1 MTINNNKK
9 IFANNLKFY
18 MEKNNVD
25 RYELSKICE
34 VPYST
39 VSSWLQSDRYPRIDK
54 IQQLADYFSI
64 DKSDLI
70 EGPTNIDSSFASTLK
85 QLRINKKLTQ
95 EELSKEINVST
106 STIGMYETS
115 KREPNF
121 EVLKKISNFFNISLD
136 NLILGEKSNNSESFK
151 DYIKNIRLF
160 KGLSLRDV
168 DRMSNVTFSNLSM
181 IEHGTRKA
189 TPFILKE
196 LSKVYNVDYI
206 ELLKMCG
213 YIDDL
218 ESKKITKNNI
228 KNLRKS
234 FGLSQTELG
243 NKIGLSARSIGFYES
258 DDRDMPTSK
267 LKQIAN
273 FFNVTPDYILGIS
286 QYSTMPNELFNK
298 FDFIDNDYLFT
309 LTLKDSSMEPY
320 FMSGDILI
328 FEKTDN
334 CENGQFCAAAVNGD
348 DATFKKVTKT
358 DTGIM
363 LQPLNPAFETK
374 FYTNDQ
380 IDSLPVTIIGVLKQ
394 IIRNF

>member
-151 DYIKNIRLF
+151 DYIKNIRLS

-394 IIRNF
+394 IRRNF

>member
-18 MEKNNVD
+18 MEKNNID

-151 DYIKNIRLF
+151 DYIKNIRLS

-228 KNLRKS
+228 KNLRTS

-334 CENGQFCAAAVNGD
+334 YENGQFCAAAVNGD

-394 IIRNF
+394 IRRNF